1 MIMAHFQLVHA
12 QLGIPFKDIYNAFM
26 LVISSSQGK
35 SYTKNQI
42 IVFSVFVLASVL
54 HCLFPATVVIQ
65 NLFDEFILQ
74 FIWLVICIWE
84 NTRFAWQSCVAV

>member
-1 MIMAHFQLVHA
+1 
-12 QLGIPFKDIYNAFM
+12 M

-35 SYTKNQI
+35 FYEKNQI
-42 IVFSVFVLASVL
+42 IVFLVFVLASVL

-74 FIWLVICIWE
+74 FIWLVICI
-84 NTRFAWQSCVAV
+84 